1 MLENND
7 IVGSDKALGE
17 GQVGD
22 SQNLSSD
29 GRVNPGSIRKST
41 TASILNALS
50 AASGQQFESVEAAIG
65 YIARTSSQKT
75 NVGNEQPVENNT
87 NTRQVGSKRN
97 VGRSSDNNDLREQ
110 FARLQS
116 DLQAKERMLRQKELD
131 TEILRTMGDK
141 FDPDFQDYAMQ
152 KVKSNIKFSR
162 DGSYTIVNAKGQER
176 YGMDGNPLTIQG
188 LIEEVA
194 QGNPKLLKGAG
205 GSSGSGLRPG
215 NGNFA
220 GAPNEAIPD
229 YSRDP
234 AAFNAWAQKRGLG
247 KGVGLK
253 GTKVSASVS
262 GTSKTIL

>member
-7 IVGSDKALGE
+7 IVGSDSALGE

-29 GRVNPGSIRKST
+29 GRVNAGSIRKST
-41 TASILNALS
+41 TNNILNALS
-50 AASGQQFESVEAAIG
+50 SASGQQFDSVEAAIG
-65 YIARTSSQKT
+65 YIARTASQKT
-75 NVGNEQPVENNT
+75 NVGNEQPVEP
-87 NTRQVGSKRN
+87 RQVGSKRN
-97 VGRSSDNNDLREQ
+97 VRSNESNDLREQ
-110 FARLQS
+110 FAKLQS
-116 DLQAKERMLRQKELD
+116 DLHAKERMLRQKELD

-141 FDPDFQDYAMQ
+141 FDNDFADYAMQ
-152 KVKSNIKFSR
+152 KVKSNIKFGR
-162 DGSYTIVNAKGQER
+162 DGSYSIVNSKGQER

-188 LIEEVA
+188 LVDEVA
-194 QGNPKLLKGAG
+194 QGNPKLLKGAN

-220 GAPNEAIPD
+220 GAPNETIPD

-253 GTKVSASVS
+253 GAKVSATVS

>member
-7 IVGSDKALGE
+7 IVGSDSALAE

-22 SQNLSSD
+22 SQNLSND
-29 GRVNPGSIRKST
+29 GRVNAGSIRKST
-41 TASILNALS
+41 TNNILNALS

-75 NVGNEQPVENNT
+75 NVGNEQPVEP
-87 NTRQVGSKRN
+87 RQVGSKRN
-97 VGRSSDNNDLREQ
+97 VRSNESNDLREQ
-110 FARLQS
+110 FAKLQS

-141 FDPDFQDYAMQ
+141 FDSDFADYAMQ
-152 KVKSNIKFSR
+152 KVKSNIKFGR
-162 DGSYTIVNAKGQER
+162 DGSYTIVNSKGQER

-188 LIEEVA
+188 LGDEVA
-194 QGNPKLLKGAG
+194 QGNPKLLKGANA
-205 GSSGSGLRPG
+205 SSGSGLRPG

-220 GAPNEAIPD
+220 GAPMEAIPD

-253 GTKVSASVS
+253 GAKVTASVS

>member
-7 IVGSDKALGE
+7 IVGSDSALGE

-22 SQNLSSD
+22 SQNLSND
-29 GRVNPGSIRKST
+29 GKVNAGSIRKST
-41 TASILNALS
+41 TNNILNALS

-75 NVGNEQPVENNT
+75 VGNEQPVEN
-87 NTRQVGSKRN
+87 TRQVGSKRSVARGSN
-97 VGRSSDNNDLREQ
+97 ESNDLREQ

-141 FDPDFQDYAMQ
+141 FDSDFSDYAMQ
-152 KVKSNIKFSR
+152 KVKSNIKFRR
-162 DGSYTIVNAKGQER
+162 DGSYAIVNSKGQER

-188 LIEEVA
+188 LVDEVA
-194 QGNPKLLKGAG
+194 QGNPKLLKGGNMAN
-205 GSSGSGLRPG
+205 GSGLRPG

-253 GTKVSASVS
+253 GTNVKASVS

>member
-22 SQNLSSD
+22 SLNLSSD

-41 TASILNALS
+41 TAGILNALS
-50 AASGQQFESVEAAIG
+50 SASGQQFDSVEAAIG
-65 YIARTSSQKT
+65 YMARTSSQKT
-75 NVGNEQPVENNT
+75 NVGNEQPVEN
-87 NTRQVGSKRN
+87 TRQVGSKRN
-97 VGRSSDNNDLREQ
+97 VGRSSENNDLREQ

-116 DLQAKERMLRQKELD
+116 DLQSKERMLRQKELD
-131 TEILRTMGDK
+131 SDILRTMGDK
-141 FDPDFQDYAMQ
+141 FDPDFADYALQ
-152 KVKSNIKFSR
+152 KVKSNIKVSR
-162 DGSYTIVNAKGQER
+162 DGSYSIINSKGQER
-176 YGMDGNPLTIQG
+176 YGMDGNPLSIQG

-194 QGNPKLLKGAG
+194 QGNPKLLKGTNTSG
-205 GSSGSGLRPG
+205 GSGLRPG

-253 GTKVSASVS
+253 GTLVKATVS
-262 GTSKTIL
+262 GASKTIL

>member
-7 IVGSDKALGE
+7 IVGSDSALAE

-29 GRVNPGSIRKST
+29 GKVNPGSIRKST

-75 NVGNEQPVENNT
+75 TVGNEQPVE
-87 NTRQVGSKRN
+87 RQVGTKRN
-97 VGRSSDNNDLREQ
+97 VRSNESNDLREQ

-141 FDPDFQDYAMQ
+141 FDNDFADYAMQ
-152 KVKSNIKFSR
+152 KVKSNIKFRR
-162 DGSYTIVNAKGQER
+162 DGSYAIVNSKGQER

-188 LIEEVA
+188 LVDEVA
-194 QGNPKLLKGAG
+194 QGNPKLLKGASA
-205 GSSGSGLRPG
+205 SSGSGLRPG

-253 GTKVSASVS
+253 GAKVSATVS

>member
-7 IVGSDKALGE
+7 IVGSDSALGE

-22 SQNLSSD
+22 SQNLSND
-29 GRVNPGSIRKST
+29 GRVNAGSIRKST
-41 TASILNALS
+41 TNNILNALS
-50 AASGQQFESVEAAIG
+50 AASGQQFDSVEAAIG

-75 NVGNEQPVENNT
+75 NVGNEQPVEP
-87 NTRQVGSKRN
+87 RQVGSKRN
-97 VGRSSDNNDLREQ
+97 VRSNESNDLREQ
-110 FARLQS
+110 FAKLQS

-141 FDPDFQDYAMQ
+141 FDNDFADYAMQ
-152 KVKSNIKFSR
+152 KVKSNIKFGR
-162 DGSYTIVNAKGQER
+162 DGSYSIVNSKGQER

-188 LIEEVA
+188 LVDEVA
-194 QGNPKLLKGAG
+194 QGNPKLLKGAN

-220 GAPNEAIPD
+220 GAPSESIPD

-247 KGVGLK
+247 KGIGLK
-253 GTKVSASVS
+253 GAKVSATVS